1 VLPENE
7 AIRQIEQGLGFEP
20 FSTTLAEAQPTL
32 ALGKGGYR
40 LYPDF
45 VLQLSWEGRSRRFVV
60 EYVRTGTPK
69 NLRGAVDQARRYVT
83 YERSLLPMVM
93 APYLRPQAIDLLVS
107 EGVSG
112 IDLSG
117 NGVVIVPGQ
126 WFVLRTGARNRYPS
140 SAPIKNVFRGK
151 SSLVTRAL
159 LVQGSF
165 GSAAEIAKELEP
177 YRVSS
182 STISKV
188 LKALEEEL
196 LIDRGNGIRVLQANL
211 LLDRLVEN
219 YRPPASRSVQRGQ
232 LGVSPETL
240 RRMDASALQGDVAY
254 VVLSPESYV
263 ILPSSSPNARIYTR
277 SVPGLLNEIEL
288 NENSRF
294 PDVEIVETTDP
305 TAFYDR
311 RRRDEYY
318 IASPLQV
325 YLELA
330 TGGKREREAGEQMR
344 GDIVDFGYAK

>member
-254 VVLSPESYV
+254 VVLSPES
-263 ILPSSSPNARIYTR
+263 SSHPRCR
-277 SVPGLLNEIEL
+277 S
-288 NENSRF
+288 
-294 PDVEIVETTDP
+294 T
-305 TAFYDR
+305 
-311 RRRDEYY
+311 
-318 IASPLQV
+318 
-325 YLELA
+325 
-330 TGGKREREAGEQMR
+330 
-344 GDIVDFGYAK
+344 